1 MRRITFKQ
9 NKIKYI
15 FITAKMVRKTRN
27 CKYTR
32 SRKHKRG
39 GKSIHATN
47 GQSRMSPSIS
57 HRSPPRSRRSPPEPD
72 IFRVYFK
79 INGAVTDHMRRQ
91 FSLQVRMGF
100 QVRNP
105 DPLRMIIFEH
115 APDPNSVI
123 HDNTPN
129 SVILSC
135 DRRIPYY
142 EECIGHVSQL
152 IRQNNL
158 PLHLRIHQG
167 DELTQLY
174 VHM

>member
-1 MRRITFKQ
+1 
-9 NKIKYI
+9 
-15 FITAKMVRKTRN
+15 MVRKTRN

-57 HRSPPRSRRSPPEPD
+57 HISPPRSRRSPPEPD

-79 INGAVTDHMRRQ
+79 INGAVTDDMRRQ
-91 FSLQVRMGF
+91 FSIQVRMGF
-100 QVRNP
+100 QVHNP

-142 EECIGHVSQL
+142 QECIHHVNQV
-152 IRQNNL
+152 IQQHMRNNL

>member
-1 MRRITFKQ
+1 
-9 NKIKYI
+9 
-15 FITAKMVRKTRN
+15 MVRKTRN
-27 CKYTR
+27 CKYKYRNKIR

-39 GKSIHATN
+39 GRPVSP
-47 GQSRMSPSIS
+47 RRPVSPS
-57 HRSPPRSRRSPPEPD
+57 PPTRQREPEPD

-79 INGAVTDHMRRQ
+79 INGPDITDIARRQ
-91 FSLQVRMGF
+91 FSLHIRMGF
-100 QVRNP
+100 QVPNP
-105 DPLRMIIFEH
+105 DPLRMILFVD

-142 EECIGHVSQL
+142 EYCRDHVIEL
-152 IRQNNL
+152 IRRHMRNNL

-167 DELTQLY
+167 DELTQS
-174 VHM
+174 MI

>member
-1 MRRITFKQ
+1 
-9 NKIKYI
+9 
-15 FITAKMVRKTRN
+15 MVRKTRN

-47 GQSRMSPSIS
+47 GQSRIS
-57 HRSPPRSRRSPPEPD
+57 HPRSRRSPPEPD

-79 INGAVTDHMRRQ
+79 INGAADDMRRQ
-91 FSLQVRMGF
+91 FSIQVRMGF

-142 EECIGHVSQL
+142 QECIGHVSQL